1 VVISADRLE
10 CNSDLRGIN
19 VITLFG
25 PQETIAGLVEVVFKE
40 TTEWTTGIRIDLG
53 ESAERNR
60 NSMIIAIP
68 RKISRSS
75 EEREE
80 VNLSTGCTK
89 VL

>member
-25 PQETIAGLVEVVFKE
+25 PQETIASLIEVVFKE

-53 ESAERNR
+53 ESA
-60 NSMIIAIP
+60 
-68 RKISRSS
+68 
-75 EEREE
+75 
-80 VNLSTGCTK
+80 
-89 VL
+89 